1 MNSFNDEILK
11 KITRKEVLSFDP
23 YVPGKPIDEL
33 KRELNLDTVYKL
45 ASNENSLGVSEKI
58 INEIPKILKNL
69 YRYPDSNSFIL
80 REALSKK
87 LGIPEEN
94 FLFGNGSDEI
104 IELMGKTFLNKNDEI
119 IMSSHSFV
127 RYKMAADLMGA
138 KTLFSKMTESYKV
151 DLNNMINLVTEKTKI
166 IFISNPNNPTGTFI
180 TEKELINFLEK
191 IPERILVF
199 LDEAYLEFAY
209 NSGDFPKSLEILKN
223 FPNLLVSRTFSKIH
237 ALAGLRIG
245 YLISS
250 KNIIDTINRI
260 KPPFNVN
267 LIAQVISRLAIEDD
281 EHIKKSLDMIENGKN
296 YLYAEFKNL
305 NIKFIP
311 TSANFIMFDAG
322 TLGGKELF
330 KKLLLKGI
338 IIRALDEYDLKNFA
352 RVSIGKYEENKKF
365 IEALKEVYK

>member
-1 MNSFNDEILK
+1 MKIFDNNILK
-11 KITRKEVLSFDP
+11 RITRKEVLSFEP
-23 YVPGKPIDEL
+23 YIPGKPIDEL
-33 KRELNLDTVYKL
+33 KRELNLSKVYKL
-45 ASNENSLGVSEKI
+45 ASNENSIGVSEKA

-80 REALSKK
+80 KEALSKK
-87 LGIPEEN
+87 LEIPEEN

-104 IELMGKTFLNKNDEI
+104 IELMGKTFLSENDEI
-119 IMSSHSFV
+119 IMSCHSFV

-138 KTLFSKMTESYKV
+138 KTLFARMTESYKI
-151 DLNNMINLVTEKTKI
+151 DLDNMINLVTEKTKI

-180 TEKELINFLEK
+180 TEKELINFLQK

-209 NSGDFPKSLEILKN
+209 SSNDYPRSLELFKN
-223 FPNLLVSRTFSKIH
+223 FPNLLISRTFSKIH

-245 YLISS
+245 YLIGS
-250 KNIIDTINRI
+250 KNIINTINRI

-267 LIAQVISRLAIEDD
+267 LIAQNIAKLTLEDN
-281 EHIKKSLDMIENGKN
+281 EHIKRSLDMIETGKN
-296 YLYAEFKNL
+296 YLYEEFKKL
-305 NIKFIP
+305 DIKFIP
-311 TSANFIMFDAG
+311 TSANFIMFDAEK
-322 TLGGKELF
+322 LGGKNLF
-330 KKLLLKGI
+330 KKLLLKGV

-352 RVSIGKYEENKKF
+352 RVSIEQDEENKKF